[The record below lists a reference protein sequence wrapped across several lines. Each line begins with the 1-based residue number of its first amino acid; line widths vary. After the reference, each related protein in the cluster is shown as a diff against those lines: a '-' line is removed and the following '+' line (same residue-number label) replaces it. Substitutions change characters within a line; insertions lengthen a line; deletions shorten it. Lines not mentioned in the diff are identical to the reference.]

1 VGGVYLANPLPFLL
15 ILILKRG
22 NKREFILN
30 KPVNKQLNC
39 PSLTETF
46 GVNFP
51 FPCFVA
57 DFTQLSLVMF
67 DYLLTIFLH
76 TVLFSI
82 PVIEIIILLFLW
94 QKNSLKL
101 KGFNRLIIIAFL
113 FNFLAQSIAL
123 ILYVLGFLVSK
134 FSFHFTLNLSPFV
147 IGFRFWV
154 VVTIAIAIAVAIA
167 VVIAIIAIL
176 PIVWFFEKYH
186 LRYGFSYR
194 IIAVIIYFFSWIYIG
209 LIPNPYSLAFT
220 DNIKFRLSRP
230 EVNHWMNEINCTPI
244 SQILYIKNQP
254 KYLPKDIQ
262 EMRSR
267 RIDIICNNKNKQIS
281 FIYNS
286 PDSRQWALSIIMPSK
301 PDISFREIR
310 SVKNLSFEE
319 WSRLHI
325 DYDALQSWVDKQAC
339 KSEEKIDFSGE
350 EIDKLN
356 LPETIREPQ
365 PSRVSLSCSG
375 TTVLNIWYGGGLF
388 EPWGLEISSPRSVEG
403 MRVN

>member
-1 VGGVYLANPLPFLL
+1 
-15 ILILKRG
+15 
-22 NKREFILN
+22 
-30 KPVNKQLNC
+30 
-39 PSLTETF
+39 
-46 GVNFP
+46 
-51 FPCFVA
+51 
-57 DFTQLSLVMF
+57 MF

-94 QKNSLKL
+94 QKTSLKL
-101 KGFNRLIIIAFL
+101 KGFNRLIIIAFV

-123 ILYVLGFLVSK
+123 ITYVLGLFGKSL
-134 FSFHFTLNLSPFV
+134 FPPFYTLIWTPFV
-147 IGFRFWV
+147 ILFGFGV
-154 VVTIAIAIAVAIA
+154 VVPIAIA

-176 PIVWFFEKYH
+176 PIVWFFKKYH

-209 LIPNPYSLAFT
+209 LIPNPYSLALT

-262 EMRSR
+262 EISPS

-281 FIYNS
+281 FLYNS
-286 PDSRQWALSIIMPSK
+286 PYSREWALSIIIPSK

-325 DYDALQSWVDKQAC
+325 DYDALQSWVDKVDKQAC

-375 TTVLNIWYGGGLF
+375 TTVLKILYGGGLF
-388 EPWGLEISSPRSVEG
+388 EHWGLEISSPRSVEG